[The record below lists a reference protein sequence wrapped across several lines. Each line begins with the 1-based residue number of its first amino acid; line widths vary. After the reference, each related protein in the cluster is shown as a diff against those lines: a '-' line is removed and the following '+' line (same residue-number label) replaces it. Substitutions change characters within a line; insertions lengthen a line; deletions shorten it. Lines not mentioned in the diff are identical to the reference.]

1 MHIWRLAS
9 GRYPPLGGDGARLAG
24 GRWNFPGRPLIYTSE
39 SLALCLAECL
49 VHVTGP
55 LPRDYQAFE
64 IAVPDDAL
72 EYLGIN
78 TLKRGWQR
86 NLGYTR
92 AVGDEWLIS
101 GRTLALVVPSVV
113 LPKSV
118 NVLLDPVHPRSVEL
132 EIVARQPFRFDPR
145 FRQ

>member
-1 MHIWRLAS
+1 MHVWRLAS
-9 GRYPPLGGDGARLAG
+9 SRYPPLGGDGARLAG

-55 LPRDYQAFE
+55 LPHDYQAFE
-64 IAVPDDAL
+64 IAVPDEAI
-72 EYLGIN
+72 EYLDVN

-101 GRTLALVVPSVV
+101 GRTLALVAPSVV
-113 LPKSV
+113 LPKSA
-118 NVLLDPVHPRSVEL
+118 NVLLNPLHPRSVEL
-132 EIVARQPFRFDPR
+132 QIEARQAFRVDPR
-145 FRQ
+145 LRR

>member
-1 MHIWRLAS
+1 MHVWRLAS
-9 GRYPPLGGDGARLAG
+9 RRHEPLGGDGARLAG

-55 LPRDYQAFE
+55 LPNNYHAFE
-64 IAVPDDAL
+64 ISVPEDAID
-72 EYLGIN
+72 YLDVN

-92 AVGDEWLIS
+92 AIGHRWLTS
-101 GRTLALVVPSVV
+101 KRTLALVVPSVV
-113 LPKSV
+113 LPKSM
-118 NVLLDPVHPRSVEL
+118 NVLLNPVHARSGEL
-132 EIVARQPFRFDPR
+132 HIVDRQPFRFDPR
-145 FRQ
+145 LSR